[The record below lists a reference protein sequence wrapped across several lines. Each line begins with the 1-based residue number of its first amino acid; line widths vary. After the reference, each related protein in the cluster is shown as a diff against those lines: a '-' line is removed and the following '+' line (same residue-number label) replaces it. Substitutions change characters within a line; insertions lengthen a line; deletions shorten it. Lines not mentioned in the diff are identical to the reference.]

1 MSKHPNRKP
10 LTKRHLLRSIKGII
24 DWSQMASMRQDDME
38 RVFEDYIEFKKEMKG
53 FKKYLSVKYK
63 QPKRKRSR
71 KSTTP
76 SE

>member
-1 MSKHPNRKP
+1 MSKHPNRTP
-10 LTKRHLLRSIKGII
+10 ITKHHLMRSIKALIN
-24 DWSQMASMRQDDME
+24 WSQASSVRQDDME
-38 RVFEDYIEFKKEMKG
+38 RIFEDYIEFKKDMTG
-53 FKKYLSVKYK
+53 FKKFIDVKYK

>member
-1 MSKHPNRKP
+1 M
-10 LTKRHLLRSIKGII
+10 RSIKGLVN
-24 DWSQMASMRQDDME
+24 WSQVSSLRQDDME
-38 RVFEDYIEFKKEMKG
+38 RVFEDYIEYKKDMKG
-53 FKKYLSVKYK
+53 FKKFIDGKYK